1 LIGDDDVVVSSA
13 VYQTTVRCLSP
24 TAELFEINK
33 DEFLRLQHMGQNAWK
48 EVVLAVSNKR

>member
-1 LIGDDDVVVSSA
+1 MIGDDDVVVSSA

-24 TAELFEINK
+24 TAELYEINK

-48 EVVLAVSNKR
+48 EVVVAVSNKR